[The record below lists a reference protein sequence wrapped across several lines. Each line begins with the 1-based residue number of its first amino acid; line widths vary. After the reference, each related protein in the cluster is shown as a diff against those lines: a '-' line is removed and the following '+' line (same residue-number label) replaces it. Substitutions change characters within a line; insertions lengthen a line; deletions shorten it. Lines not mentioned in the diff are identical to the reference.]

1 MMNGLYLDKTA
12 LYRDEEGIVQ
22 EAEIISFEELCK
34 AHFEIARRIDVL
46 TDQKEA
52 LKQRILTAMPTKIAT
67 TAQYKVTKVQQVLV
81 KTNLECARSL
91 GYTVMKEQVDKETIR
106 RLYGEGISIPDVE
119 QIEYIKI
126 TEKL

>member
-1 MMNGLYLDKTA
+1 MQEVEA
-12 LYRDEEGIVQ
+12 AQECIVQ
-22 EAEIISFEELCK
+22 DGGQNMSFEELCK
-34 AHFEIARRIDVL
+34 AHFEMARTIDAL
-46 TDQKEA
+46 TEQKDA
-52 LKQRILTAMPTKIAT
+52 MKQRILAAMPTKTVT
-67 TAQYKVTKVQQVLV
+67 TAQYRVTKIQQVLV

-106 RLYGEGISIPDVE
+106 RLHGEGISIPDVE